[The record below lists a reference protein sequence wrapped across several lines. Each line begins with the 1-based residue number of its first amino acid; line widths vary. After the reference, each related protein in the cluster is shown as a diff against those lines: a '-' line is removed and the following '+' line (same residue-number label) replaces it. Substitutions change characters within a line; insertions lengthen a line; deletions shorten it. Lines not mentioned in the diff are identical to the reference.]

1 MERCNEEG
9 SERIGVV
16 MEKKS
21 YIDMMIDSLKKK
33 IVLLEKISE
42 FNDMQKQAIAAD
54 DFDAD
59 DFDGLVEEKNKLI
72 LEINK
77 LDDGFETIYDRIRD
91 ELQENKAAYAREIQ
105 VMQEC
110 IGRIVGLTS
119 SIEAEEKRIR
129 AEVEK
134 QFSKLKQNIKETRK
148 NSVAVSSYY
157 KSMAK
162 VDTEP
167 QFMDRKK

>member
-1 MERCNEEG
+1 MEN
-9 SERIGVV
+9 
-16 MEKKS
+16 KS

-42 FNDMQKQAIAAD
+42 YNDMQKQAVGAEN
-54 DFDAD
+54 FDVD

-77 LDDGFETIYDRIRD
+77 LDDGFETVYDRIKK
-91 ELQENKAAYAREIQ
+91 ELQQNKAAYADEIQ

-119 SIEAEEKRIR
+119 SIEAEENRIR
-129 AEVEK
+129 TEVEK

-148 NSVAVSSYY
+148 NSAAVSSYY
-157 KSMAK
+157 KSMTK
-162 VDTEP
+162 IDTEP

>member
-1 MERCNEEG
+1 MEN
-9 SERIGVV
+9 
-16 MEKKS
+16 KS

-42 FNDMQKQAIAAD
+42 YNDMQKQAVGAD
-54 DFDAD
+54 GF
-59 DFDGLVEEKNKLI
+59 
-72 LEINK
+72 
-77 LDDGFETIYDRIRD
+77 DDGFETIYRRIKE
-91 ELQENKAAYAREIQ
+91 ELQQNKAAYASEIQ

-119 SIEAEEKRIR
+119 SIEAEEKRIK

-148 NSVAVSSYY
+148 NSAAVSSYY
-157 KSMAK
+157 KSMTK
-162 VDTEP
+162 IDTEP

>member
-1 MERCNEEG
+1 MEGSNEKG

-16 MEKKS
+16 MDKKS
-21 YIDMMIDSLKKK
+21 YVDMMIDSLKKK

-42 FNDMQKQAIAAD
+42 FNDMQKQAVVAD
-54 DFDAD
+54 NFDAD

-77 LDDGFETIYDRIRD
+77 LDDGFETIYDRIKED
-91 ELQENKAAYAREIQ
+91 LQQNKAAYAGEIQ
-105 VMQEC
+105 IMQEC

-148 NSVAVSSYY
+148 NSAAVSSYY
-157 KSMAK
+157 KSMTK

>member
-1 MERCNEEG
+1 MEGSNEEG
-9 SERIGVV
+9 LERIGAI
-16 MEKKS
+16 MENKS
-21 YIDMMIDSLKKK
+21 YVDMMIDSLKKK

-42 FNDMQKQAIAAD
+42 FNGMQKQTLSVE

-59 DFDGLVEEKNKLI
+59 DFDSLVEEKNKLI

-77 LDDGFETIYDRIRD
+77 LDDGFETMYDRVRD
-91 ELQENKAAYAREIQ
+91 ELQQNKAAYADEIQ

-129 AEVEK
+129 SEVEK
-134 QFSKLKQNIKETRK
+134 QFSRLRQSIKETRK
-148 NSVAVSSYY
+148 NSAVVSQYY
-157 KSMAK
+157 KSMSK
-162 VDTEP
+162 IDSEP

>member
-1 MERCNEEG
+1 MEG
-9 SERIGVV
+9 SNEKEYERIGAA
-16 MEKKS
+16 MENKS

-42 FNDMQKQAIAAD
+42 YNSMQKQAACTD
-54 DFDAD
+54 GFDVD

-77 LDDGFETIYDRIRD
+77 LDDGFETIYRRIKE
-91 ELQENKAAYAREIQ
+91 ELQQNKAAYTSEIQ

-119 SIEAEEKRIR
+119 SIEAEEKRIK

-148 NSVAVSSYY
+148 NSAAVSSYY
-157 KSMAK
+157 KSMTK
-162 VDTEP
+162 IDTEP

>member
-1 MERCNEEG
+1 MEDR
-9 SERIGVV
+9 
-16 MEKKS
+16 S
-21 YIDMMIDSLKKK
+21 YIDMMIDSLNKK

-42 FNDMQKQAIAAD
+42 YNDMQKQALLAD
-54 DFDAD
+54 SFDAD

-72 LEINK
+72 IEINK
-77 LDDGFETIYDRIRD
+77 LDDGFESIYDRIRE
-91 ELQENKAAYAREIQ
+91 ELQQNKAAYADEIQ
-105 VMQEC
+105 VMQKC

-119 SIEAEEKRIR
+119 SIEAEEKRIK

-148 NSVAVSSYY
+148 NSAAVSSYY
-157 KSMAK
+157 KSMTK

>member
-1 MERCNEEG
+1 
-9 SERIGVV
+9 

-33 IVLLEKISE
+33 IILLEKISE
-42 FNDMQKQAIAAD
+42 FNDMQKQVITAD
-54 DFDAD
+54 SFDED

-72 LEINK
+72 IEINK

-91 ELQENKAAYAREIQ
+91 ELQQDKAAYADEIQ

-119 SIEAEEKRIR
+119 SIEAEEKRIK

-134 QFSKLKQNIKETRK
+134 QFSKLKQSIKETRK
-148 NSVAVSSYY
+148 NSAAVSSYY
-157 KSMAK
+157 KSMSK

>member
-1 MERCNEEG
+1 
-9 SERIGVV
+9 

-21 YIDMMIDSLKKK
+21 YVDMMIDSLKKK

-42 FNDMQKQAIAAD
+42 FNDMQKQAVAEES
-54 DFDAD
+54 FDAD

-91 ELQENKAAYAREIQ
+91 ELQQNKAAYAGEIQ

-148 NSVAVSSYY
+148 NSAAVSSYY
-157 KSMAK
+157 KSMTK

>member
-1 MERCNEEG
+1 
-9 SERIGVV
+9 

-21 YIDMMIDSLKKK
+21 YVDMMIDSLKKK
-33 IVLLEKISE
+33 IILLEKISE
-42 FNDMQKQAIAAD
+42 FNDMQKQVITAD
-54 DFDAD
+54 SFDAD

-72 LEINK
+72 MEINK

-91 ELQENKAAYAREIQ
+91 ELQQNKAVYAGEIQ

-119 SIEAEEKRIR
+119 SIEAEEKRIK

-148 NSVAVSSYY
+148 NSAAVSSYY
-157 KSMAK
+157 KSMSK

>member
-1 MERCNEEG
+1 MD
-9 SERIGVV
+9 
-16 MEKKS
+16 KKS
-21 YIDMMIDSLKKK
+21 YVDMMIDSLKKK

-42 FNDMQKQAIAAD
+42 FNDMQKQAVVAD
-54 DFDAD
+54 NFDAD

-77 LDDGFETIYDRIRD
+77 LDDGFETIYDRIKED
-91 ELQENKAAYAREIQ
+91 LQQNKAAYAGEIQ
-105 VMQEC
+105 IMQEC

-148 NSVAVSSYY
+148 NSAAVSSYY
-157 KSMAK
+157 KSMTK

>member
-1 MERCNEEG
+1 
-9 SERIGVV
+9 

-42 FNDMQKQAIAAD
+42 FNDMQKQAITEES
-54 DFDAD
+54 FDAD

-91 ELQENKAAYAREIQ
+91 ELQQNKAAYAGEIQ

-119 SIEAEEKRIR
+119 SIEADEKRIR

-134 QFSKLKQNIKETRK
+134 QYSKLKQNIKETRK
-148 NSVAVSSYY
+148 NSAAVSSYY
-157 KSMAK
+157 KSMTK

>member
-1 MERCNEEG
+1 
-9 SERIGVV
+9 

-21 YIDMMIDSLKKK
+21 YVDMMIDSLKKK

-42 FNDMQKQAIAAD
+42 FNDMQKQAVSTD
-54 DFDAD
+54 GFDAD

-72 LEINK
+72 IEINK
-77 LDDGFETIYDRIRD
+77 LDDGFEAIYDRIRE
-91 ELQENKAAYAREIQ
+91 ELQQNKAAYAGEIQ

-119 SIEAEEKRIR
+119 SIEAEEKRIK

-148 NSVAVSSYY
+148 NSAAVSSYY
-157 KSMAK
+157 KSMTK

>member
-1 MERCNEEG
+1 MEN
-9 SERIGVV
+9 
-16 MEKKS
+16 KS
-21 YIDMMIDSLKKK
+21 YIDMMIDSLNKK

-42 FNDMQKQAIAAD
+42 YNDMQKQAVNAD
-54 DFDAD
+54 VFDAD
-59 DFDGLVEEKNKLI
+59 DFDGLVEEKNKII

-77 LDDGFETIYDRIRD
+77 LDDGFETVYDRIKE
-91 ELQENKAAYAREIQ
+91 ELQQNKAAYADEIQ

-148 NSVAVSSYY
+148 NSAAVSSYY

>member
-1 MERCNEEG
+1 
-9 SERIGVV
+9 

-21 YIDMMIDSLKKK
+21 YVDMMIDSLKKK

-42 FNDMQKQAIAAD
+42 FNDMQKQAVVTD

-59 DFDGLVEEKNKLI
+59 DFDSLVEEKNKLI

-91 ELQENKAAYAREIQ
+91 ELQQNKAAYAGEIQ

-119 SIEAEEKRIR
+119 SIEAEEKRIK

-148 NSVAVSSYY
+148 NSAAVSSYY
-157 KSMAK
+157 KSMTK

>member
-1 MERCNEEG
+1 MEN
-9 SERIGVV
+9 
-16 MEKKS
+16 KS

-42 FNDMQKQAIAAD
+42 YNDMQKQAVGAD
-54 DFDAD
+54 GFDVD

-77 LDDGFETIYDRIRD
+77 LDDGFETIYRRIKE
-91 ELQENKAAYAREIQ
+91 ELQQNKAAYASEIQ

-119 SIEAEEKRIR
+119 SIEAEEKRIK

-148 NSVAVSSYY
+148 NSAAVSSYY
-157 KSMAK
+157 KSMTK
-162 VDTEP
+162 IDTEP

>member
-1 MERCNEEG
+1 MEG
-9 SERIGVV
+9 SNEKELERIGAA
-16 MEKKS
+16 MENKS

-42 FNDMQKQAIAAD
+42 YNDMQKQAVGAEV
-54 DFDAD
+54 FDAD

-77 LDDGFETIYDRIRD
+77 LDDGFETVYDRIKE
-91 ELQENKAAYAREIQ
+91 ELQQNRAAYAGEIK

-119 SIEAEEKRIR
+119 SIEAEEKRIK

-148 NSVAVSSYY
+148 NSAAVSSYY
-157 KSMAK
+157 KSMSK
-162 VDTEP
+162 VDSEP

>member
-1 MERCNEEG
+1 MEN
-9 SERIGVV
+9 
-16 MEKKS
+16 KS

-33 IVLLEKISE
+33 IVLLERISE
-42 FNDMQKQAIAAD
+42 FNDMQKQAVAAD
-54 DFDAD
+54 SFDAD
-59 DFDGLVEEKNKLI
+59 DFDGLMEEKNKLI
-72 LEINK
+72 VEINK
-77 LDDGFETIYDRIRD
+77 LDDGFETIYDRIKE
-91 ELQENKAAYAREIQ
+91 ELQQNKAAYADEIK

-129 AEVEK
+129 ADVEK

-148 NSVAVSSYY
+148 NSAAVSSYY
-157 KSMAK
+157 KTMTK